1 MSCMLQPPVT
11 SLPPMA
17 PAPGSADHAVSG
29 ARSGCQVLPLAAGG
43 FWTRL
48 AGHGGDGSCPRDPG
62 TPRWRIRA
70 RVSARAV
77 PVDWLLVVGEWC
89 WATRPRSEYS
99 QRGQFH
105 SPHSHVL
112 PSRCHTA
119 AAPSVSVRA
128 DLCRPQHRPQVLR
141 PRGRAQVSGK
151 GSWQAWHTQSAEHA
165 RARAGLRGLR
175 GGRRPPGDRREAL
188 RRQRQPPDPAA
199 DTCEHGGRCQPNP
212 LLEPPAAARGRGPR
226 ACQAWANRGAF
237 RRHLTARGPS

>member
-1 MSCMLQPPVT
+1 MSCMLQPPVP

-17 PAPGSADHAVSG
+17 PALGSADHAVSG

-48 AGHGGDGSCPRDPG
+48 AGHGDDDSCPRDPV
-62 TPRWRIRA
+62 TPRWRRA
-70 RVSARAV
+70 CSGECTCCANGVA
-77 PVDWLLVVGEWC
+77 LVVGEWC

-112 PSRCHTA
+112 PSWCHTA

-141 PRGRAQVSGK
+141 PARRAQVSGR

-175 GGRRPPGDRREAL
+175 GGRPAPGDRREAL
-188 RRQRQPPDPAA
+188 RRQR
-199 DTCEHGGRCQPNP
+199 
-212 LLEPPAAARGRGPR
+212 
-226 ACQAWANRGAF
+226 
-237 RRHLTARGPS
+237 

>member
-1 MSCMLQPPVT
+1 MLQPPVP

-17 PAPGSADHAVSG
+17 PALGSADHAVSG
-29 ARSGCQVLPLAAGG
+29 ARSGCQVLLLAAGG

-62 TPRWRIRA
+62 TPRWRMRA

-77 PVDWLLVVGEWC
+77 PMDWLLVVGEWC
-89 WATRPRSEYS
+89 WATRPRSEPS

-128 DLCRPQHRPQVLR
+128 DLCRPQHRPQTAQT
-141 PRGRAQVSGK
+141 PRGAQVSGR
-151 GSWQAWHTQSAEHA
+151 GSWQAWQAQSAEHA

-175 GGRRPPGDRREAL
+175 GGRRLPSDRRGAP

-199 DTCEHGGRCQPNP
+199 DTCEHDGRCGPNP
-212 LLEPPAAARGRGPR
+212 LLEPPAAARDGPR
-226 ACQAWANRGAF
+226 EHV
-237 RRHLTARGPS
+237 RHGQTAGLLGGILP

>member
-17 PAPGSADHAVSG
+17 PASGSADHAVSG
-29 ARSGCQVLPLAAGG
+29 ARSGRQVLPLAAAG

-48 AGHGGDGSCPRDPG
+48 AGQGDDGSCPRDPG
-62 TPRWRIRA
+62 TPRWRMRA

-89 WATRPRSEYS
+89 WGDEAELRAFSTRPISFPPLPRPSITM
-99 QRGQFH
+99 
-105 SPHSHVL
+105 SHGCCALSKRPGRPL
-112 PSRCHTA
+112 PSS
-119 AAPSVSVRA
+119 APPTGAQTHGEPS
-128 DLCRPQHRPQVLR
+128 QW
-141 PRGRAQVSGK
+141 GR

-175 GGRRPPGDRREAL
+175 GGRRPPGDRREAP

-226 ACQAWANRGAF
+226 AC
-237 RRHLTARGPS
+237 